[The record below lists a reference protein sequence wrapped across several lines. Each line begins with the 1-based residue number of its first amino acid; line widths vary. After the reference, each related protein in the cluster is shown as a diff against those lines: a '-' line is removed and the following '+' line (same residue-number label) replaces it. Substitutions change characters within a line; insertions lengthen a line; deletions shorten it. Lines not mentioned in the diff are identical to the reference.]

1 MMANVQDTSPEE
13 TQEVNRI
20 CREYFSQEAAS
31 PQQAEQM
38 MSALAKLAQEEGVKL
53 VHLGNTVFL
62 VIVKGKGLVEV
73 HTMTTEEDSMSLAKN
88 FVQLTQFLQNIGV
101 KTAYTYADDPK
112 FELVAK
118 RTRLP
123 FQTMQ
128 VQYPGT
134 EATTTAYYL
143 TF

>member
-1 MMANVQDTSPEE
+1 MDESQDASPEE
-13 TQEVNRI
+13 LEEVTRI
-20 CREYFSQEAAS
+20 CREFFLQEAAS

-38 MSALAKLAQEEGVKL
+38 LAALVDLAKEEGNKL

-62 VIVKGKGLVEV
+62 VMVKGEGLVEV
-73 HTMTTEEDSMSLAKN
+73 HTMTTEEDSVSLARN
-88 FVQLTQFLQNIGV
+88 FVQLAQFLQNIGV

-112 FELVAK
+112 FALVAK

-123 FQTMQ
+123 FKTME

-134 EATTTAYYL
+134 EATTTAYYV

>member
-1 MMANVQDTSPEE
+1 MMADTMDTSPDEVN
-13 TQEVNRI
+13 EVNRI
-20 CREYFSQEAAS
+20 CREYFMQEAAS

-38 MSALAKLAQEEGVKL
+38 MAGLVKITKDKGVKL

-73 HTMTTEEDSMSLAKN
+73 HTMTTEEDSVSLARN
-88 FVQLTQFLQNIGV
+88 FVQLAAYLKNIGV

-112 FELVAK
+112 FALVAK

-123 FQTMQ
+123 FETKE

>member
-1 MMANVQDTSPEE
+1 MTDKTEL
-13 TQEVNRI
+13 QEVDKI
-20 CREYFSQEAAS
+20 CRDYFASEAQT
-31 PQQAEQM
+31 PEQAEQM
-38 MSALAKLAQEEGVKL
+38 MSALAKLTKEKGAKL

-73 HTMTTEEDSMSLAKN
+73 HTMTTQEDSVSLARN
-88 FVQLTQFLQNIGV
+88 FVQLANYLKNIGV

-112 FELVAK
+112 FALIAK

-123 FQTMQ
+123 FQTKE

-134 EATTTAYYL
+134 DATTTAYYL

>member
-1 MMANVQDTSPEE
+1 MAEAQGASEQE
-13 TQEVNRI
+13 TAEVNRI
-20 CREYFSQEAAS
+20 CREYFAREAAS
-31 PQQAEQM
+31 PQQAEEM
-38 MSALAKLAQEEGVKL
+38 MSSLARLAQEDGNKL

-62 VIVKGKGLVEV
+62 VMVKGKGLVEV
-73 HTMTTEEDSMSLAKN
+73 HTITTEEDSMSLARN
-88 FVQLTQFLQNIGV
+88 FVQLAQFLKNIGV

-112 FELVAK
+112 FELVAR

-123 FQTMQ
+123 FQTME

>member
-1 MMANVQDTSPEE
+1 MADTMDTSPDE
-13 TQEVNRI
+13 TEEVNRI
-20 CREYFSQEAAS
+20 CREYFEQEAAS

-38 MSALAKLAQEEGVKL
+38 MSGLAKITKEEGVKL

-73 HTMTTEEDSMSLAKN
+73 HTMTTEEDSVSLARN
-88 FVQLTQFLQNIGV
+88 FVQLAEYLKNIGV
-101 KTAYTYADDPK
+101 KTAYTYSDDPK
-112 FELVAK
+112 FALIAK

-123 FQTMQ
+123 FETKE

-134 EATTTAYYL
+134 EATTTAYYV

>member
-1 MMANVQDTSPEE
+1 MDE
-13 TQEVNRI
+13 TELQQVNQIVRD
-20 CREYFSQEAAS
+20 YFTQEAAS

-38 MSALAKLAQEEGVKL
+38 MASLAKLAKEKGVKL

-73 HTMTTEEDSMSLAKN
+73 HTMTTEEDSMSLARN
-88 FVQLTQFLQNIGV
+88 FVQLTQFLKNIGV

-123 FQTMQ
+123 FQTKQ

>member
-1 MMANVQDTSPEE
+1 MATADSSSEE
-13 TQEVNRI
+13 IKEVNRI
-20 CREYFSQEAAS
+20 CREYFAQEASS
-31 PQQAEQM
+31 PQQVEQM
-38 MSALAKLAQEEGVKL
+38 MAGLVKLTKDKGAKL

-73 HTMTTEEDSMSLAKN
+73 HTMTTQEDSVSLSRN
-88 FVQLTQFLQNIGV
+88 FIQLARYLKNIGV
-101 KTAYTYADDPK
+101 KTAYTYTDDPK
-112 FELVAK
+112 FAMVAK

-123 FQTMQ
+123 FQTKE

-134 EATTTAYYL
+134 DQTTTAYYM